1 MPCSRIQRRRAR
13 ATSARFCSAAYRVFF
28 EADVAASEEPPHRA
42 AAACDPA
49 FAHRRD
55 DLVQRQVRLVGNQTQ
70 QKLRVLPSGE
80 VLPPLGFAATLPV
93 SSKRCTQITTTLG
106 LIP

>member
-1 MPCSRIQRRRAR
+1 LLAHPAPACAGDVCTLLLRRVQSFFLKLMLRRAKNR
-13 ATSARFCSAAYRVFF
+13 HTALRLPAIRRLRIAAMISSSVRSGWSAIRPSRNSACCS
-28 EADVAASEEPPHRA
+28 
-42 AAACDPA
+42 
-49 FAHRRD
+49 
-55 DLVQRQVRLVGNQTQ
+55 
-70 QKLRVLPSGE
+70 SGE